1 MSIHALVSITGRDGS
16 SNPCLEDKSVWVYE
30 WALKVKQP
38 SMVSVKCQESDDS
51 IVVMSSSFKD
61 RS

>member
-1 MSIHALVSITGRDGS
+1 M
-16 SNPCLEDKSVWVYE
+16 YE